1 MTTFC
6 STPGD
11 DTISRPD
18 RLAAYHNE
26 KALKVVNPVLR
37 LAQRFVALLTA
48 AGFAAACTLLPN
60 AVLAQ
65 GTTIHPGD
73 QLSVQVY
80 GDTTLTQTVTVLND
94 GTIAYPLIG
103 QVPVAGKTPE
113 QAASLLR
120 TRLLKYVRHPV
131 VNVAIS
137 QLAQPN
143 VMVLGDVKNPGKYQL
158 RSDARLSDAIAAAG
172 GLAQDV
178 DGTYPNARISN
189 PAGAISQ
196 VSLQRLLRQGDTS
209 QDQRLGEGD
218 VVYVPG
224 PVQFYVNVTGAVD
237 KPGPIQ
243 VNQGDGLAVAIAKA
257 GNSANAQSDL
267 NHVRL
272 IRTGSDGKQTTQEV
286 NLYDTL
292 QANNPTANVALQ
304 KGDTIYVPQS
314 KQKANVSS
322 FMSGFLYILSRF
334 IP

>member
-1 MTTFC
+1 ML
-6 STPGD
+6 
-11 DTISRPD
+11 RYA
-18 RLAAYHNE
+18 RLASPLIA
-26 KALKVVNPVLR
+26 AVL
-37 LAQRFVALLTA
+37 
-48 AGFAAACTLLPN
+48 AAACTFCATP
-60 AVLAQ
+60 ALAA

-80 GDTTLTQTVTVLND
+80 GDQTLTQTVTVLND

-113 QAASLLR
+113 QAASTLKS
-120 TRLLKYVRHPV
+120 RLYKFVKHPV
-131 VNVAIS
+131 VTIAIT

-172 GLAQDV
+172 GLSDQD
-178 DGTYPNARISN
+178 GNYPLARISEPN
-189 PAGAISQ
+189 GGISQ
-196 VSLQRLLRQGDTS
+196 VSLQKLLRQGDTTS
-209 QDQRLGEGD
+209 DQRLGEGD

-224 PVQFYVNVTGAVD
+224 PVQFFVNVTGAVD
-237 KPGPIQ
+237 HPGPIQ

-272 IRTGSDGKQTTQEV
+272 IRTGPDGKQVNQEI
-286 NLYDTL
+286 NLYTAL
-292 QANNPTANVALQ
+292 QSNDKAANVALE
-304 KGDTIYVPQS
+304 KGDTIYVPQTR
-314 KQKANVSS
+314 QKSS
-322 FMSGFLYILSRF
+322 GTLFTGLLYVLSRL

>member
-1 MTTFC
+1 MFRHARFAVT
-6 STPGD
+6 
-11 DTISRPD
+11 
-18 RLAAYHNE
+18 LAIA
-26 KALKVVNPVLR
+26 
-37 LAQRFVALLTA
+37 LTA
-48 AGFAAACTLLPN
+48 A
-60 AVLAQ
+60 VLGIAPALAD

-80 GDTTLTQTVTVLND
+80 GDQTLTQTVTVLND

-103 QVPVAGKTPE
+103 QVPVAGKTPA
-113 QAASLLR
+113 QAAATLK

-131 VNVAIS
+131 VTIAIT

-172 GLAQDV
+172 GLSDQD
-178 DGTYPNARISN
+178 GNYPLARISSPQGN
-189 PAGAISQ
+189 ITQA
-196 VSLQRLLRQGDTS
+196 SLQKLLRQGDTA
-209 QDQRLGEGD
+209 DDVRLGEGD

-224 PVQFYVNVTGAVD
+224 PVQFFVNVTGAVD
-237 KPGPIQ
+237 HPGPIQ

-272 IRTGSDGKQTTQEV
+272 IRTGPDGKQQSQEI
-286 NLYDTL
+286 NLY
-292 QANNPTANVALQ
+292 QALESNDKQANVALE
-304 KGDTIYVPQS
+304 KGDTIYVPQTR
-314 KQKANVSS
+314 QKATGNIFTGLIYV
-322 FMSGFLYILSRF
+322 LSRL